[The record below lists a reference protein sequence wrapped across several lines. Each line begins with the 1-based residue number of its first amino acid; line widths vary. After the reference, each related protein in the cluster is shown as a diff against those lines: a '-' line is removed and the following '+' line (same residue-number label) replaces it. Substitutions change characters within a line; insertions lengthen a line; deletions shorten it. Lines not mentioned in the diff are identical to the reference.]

1 MTNSHG
7 TKGEWR
13 YCSSEHLRDF
23 SSRRSMRHSRWCVV
37 LLLFCFPDASWSTMQ
52 DLLAEKLALYG
63 LSLNTYGGIYKI
75 GHPYSI
81 SHWKKL
87 EVAFVYRRN
96 KRNHRNQRGGG
107 PIITR
112 VAKECKISCAF
123 VWKIEGAL
131 IFFERAIDP
140 DIERAIGERTV
151 GPGVFTIDDLDACL
165 ILILYEEEP
174 CWGLENY
181 QQHLLMMTESEVSKS
196 TISQL
201 KKKHPTS
208 VLVSEDKHYSPW

>member
-1 MTNSHG
+1 MTILQLWKFARFQFKKKHEAL
-7 TKGEWR
+7 KVVCR
-13 YCSSEHLRDF
+13 AV
-23 SSRRSMRHSRWCVV
+23 VV
-37 LLLFCFPDASWSTMQ
+37 LFPWCILVDNAGSF
-52 DLLAEKLALYG
+52 G
-63 LSLNTYGGIYKI
+63 RKI
-75 GHPYSI
+75 GFVWSVSQYLWWYLQDWTPIFHIPL
-81 SHWKKL
+81 KKTWGGL
-87 EVAFVYRRN
+87 CLQAQQKESQES
-96 KRNHRNQRGGG
+96 KGGG

-165 ILILYEEEP
+165 IIILYEEEP

-201 KKKHPTS
+201 KKKASNVCAGLRGQTLFPLIS
-208 VLVSEDKHYSPW
+208 FG